1 MATAS
6 FDKTF
11 VVSDTASIKQIRRD
25 LAHPHQVKV
34 QTRNYKAESAKGI
47 ELLRQRLSN
56 SAAS

>member
-11 VVSDTASIKQIRRD
+11 VVSNKTSIDKIRQD
-25 LAHPHQVKV
+25 LAHPRQIEVQV
-34 QTRNYKAESAKGI
+34 RDYKAENAKGI

>member
-11 VVSDTASIKQIRRD
+11 EVSDNAAVVQIRRD
-25 LAHPHQVKV
+25 LAHPVKV
-34 QTRNYKAESAKGI
+34 EVRVRDYKAESAKGI
-47 ELLRQRLSN
+47 KLLRQRLSS

>member
-11 VVSDTASIKQIRRD
+11 IVSDKASIEQIRKDLDRPQKVKIKVRD
-25 LAHPHQVKV
+25 
-34 QTRNYKAESAKGI
+34 YKAENEKGI
-47 ELLRQRLSN
+47 KLLRQRLSS

>member
-11 VVSDTASIKQIRRD
+11 VVSNKASIDKIRQDLSRPHYVEVRVRD
-25 LAHPHQVKV
+25 F
-34 QTRNYKAESAKGI
+34 KAENAKGI